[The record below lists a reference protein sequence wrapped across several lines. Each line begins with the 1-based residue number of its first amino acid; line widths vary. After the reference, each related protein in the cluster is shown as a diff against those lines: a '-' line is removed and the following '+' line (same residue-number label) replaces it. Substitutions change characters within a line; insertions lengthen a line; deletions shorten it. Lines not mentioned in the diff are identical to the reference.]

1 MENKDE
7 TGVVVPFAQDA
18 EFFYR
23 CACRYLEEDNL
34 LTAVQ
39 YAQKAYRMAP
49 DDIEYAITFA
59 EILNQMHRYE
69 ESAQVLLLVRPY
81 GELPDDALFGLASDF
96 MGLEEFDA
104 AAQCAK
110 GCIDR
115 DPDGPYADRAADLLD
130 LLEDHEDL
138 EIQIGLDEGEDCKLL
153 EQIRTAKAMHVTGAD
168 KEALALLESLTEAYP
183 TSDILDMEVAM
194 MLYTMRAYQQAEQRL
209 YRIFKRNSRHIR
221 AHLLMALLYHTEGRE
236 HEAREELERTVIDPD
251 ASPEE
256 LGYAGA
262 IFIEF
267 DEIDRAID
275 SLERL
280 REFLPFDKDMLHQLG
295 YCYLKKGRREQAEQT
310 YRMLLESDESDTVAA
325 YYENAIRTTEPD
337 DFLRSWSLHYD
348 VPMYEFL
355 KRQRRLQQVAEVGIE
370 AVKELWQND
379 PSFHD
384 LLRWA
389 LFSQLVT
396 FRKAI
401 VRMLAIVG
409 DEEAQ
414 KLLRRFLITYDQ
426 SDEEKQFVFGTL
438 LSLEAKPPFALYMGG
453 QWQYGAVQPLS
464 VPEKLPRSYAFV
476 LWNIQQVKH
485 KAEAFDQ
492 KHGALVT
499 DHVIEVAIRIF
510 LYFTASLDHRYPRL
524 TPAQENAMSAA
535 FVLLALSSLDL
546 SNIPPDMLCDWYGI
560 SRRRLEN
567 ALQKI
572 FRQLQKE
579 KES

>member
-7 TGVVVPFAQDA
+7 NGVVVPFAQDA

-49 DDIEYAITFA
+49 DDLEYAITLA

-69 ESAQVLLLVRPY
+69 ESAQVLLLVRPFAD
-81 GELPDDALFGLASDF
+81 LPDDALFGLASDF
-96 MGLEEFDA
+96 MGLEEFGA
-104 AAQCAK
+104 AEQCAK
-110 GCIDR
+110 SCIDR
-115 DPDGPYADRAADLLD
+115 EPEGPYADRAADLLD
-130 LLEDHEDL
+130 LLDDREDL
-138 EIQIGLDEGEDCKLL
+138 EIQIGLDEGENIQLL
-153 EQIRTAKAMHVTGAD
+153 ERIRTAKAMHFTGAS
-168 KEALALLESLTEAYP
+168 KEALALLESMTDEYP

-194 MLYTMRAYQQAEQRL
+194 MLFAVRAYQDAEQRL

-221 AHLLMALLYHTEGRE
+221 AHLLMALLYHAENRD
-236 HEAREELERTVIDPD
+236 HEAREELARTVIDPD

-262 IFIEF
+262 VFIEF

-280 REFLPFDKDMLHQLG
+280 REFLPYDKDMLHQLG

-325 YYENAIRTTEPD
+325 YYENAVRTKEPE
-337 DFLRSWSLHYD
+337 DFIRSWSLHYD

-355 KRQRRLQQVAEVGIE
+355 SRQKRLQQIAEGGVE
-370 AVKELWQND
+370 VVKSLWEND
-379 PSFHD
+379 PSFHA

-389 LFSQLVT
+389 LFSQLVP
-396 FRKAI
+396 FRKAV
-401 VRMLAIVG
+401 VRMLAIAG

-414 KLLRRFLITYDQ
+414 RLLRRFLISYDQ

-464 VPEKLPRSYAFV
+464 VPDKLPRSYAYV
-476 LWNIQQVKH
+476 LWNIQQLKH
-485 KAEAFDQ
+485 KAEAFD
-492 KHGALVT
+492 KKKGALVT
-499 DHVIEVAIRIF
+499 DRMIEVGIRIF
-510 LYFTASLDHRYPRL
+510 LYFTASLDHHYPRL

-535 FVLLALSSLDL
+535 FVLLALSSLDQTD
-546 SNIPPDMLCDWYGI
+546 ITPDMLCDWYGI

-567 ALQKI
+567 ALQRI
-572 FRQLQKE
+572 FRQMQKE
-579 KES
+579 ND

>member
-1 MENKDE
+1 MKIDTLCVQGGWTPKKGEPRQLPIYSSTTFKYE
-7 TGVVVPFAQDA
+7 TTQQMGDLFDLKASGYFYTRLANPTNDQVAKKIAALEGGVAA
-18 EFFYR
+18 I
-23 CACRYLEEDNL
+23 
-34 LTAVQ
+34 LTSSGQA
-39 YAQKAYRMAP
+39 AS
-49 DDIEYAITFA
+49 TFA
-59 EILNQMHRYE
+59 ILNLCNAGDHVVS
-69 ESAQVLLLVRPY
+69 SAQIY
-81 GELPDDALFGLASDF
+81 GGTFNLFAVSLKKLGI
-96 MGLEEFDA
+96 EF
-104 AAQCAK
+104 
-110 GCIDR
+110 
-115 DPDGPYADRAADLLD
+115 
-130 LLEDHEDL
+130 
-138 EIQIGLDEGEDCKLL
+138 
-153 EQIRTAKAMHVTGAD
+153 TFV
-168 KEALALLESLTEAYP
+168 
-183 TSDILDMEVAM
+183 
-194 MLYTMRAYQQAEQRL
+194 
-209 YRIFKRNSRHIR
+209 
-221 AHLLMALLYHTEGRE
+221 
-236 HEAREELERTVIDPD
+236 DPD

-355 KRQRRLQQVAEVGIE
+355 KRQRRLQQVAEGGIE

-396 FRKAI
+396 FRKAV

-414 KLLRRFLITYDQ
+414 KLLRRFLISYDQ

-499 DHVIEVAIRIF
+499 DRVIEVAIRIF

>member
-49 DDIEYAITFA
+49 DDLEYAITLA

-69 ESAQVLLLVRPY
+69 ESAQVLLLARPY

-96 MGLEEFDA
+96 MGLEEFGA
-104 AAQCAK
+104 AEQCAK
-110 GCIDR
+110 GCIER
-115 DPDGPYADRAADLLD
+115 DPEGPYADRAADLLD
-130 LLEDHEDL
+130 LLDDREDL
-138 EIQIGLDEGEDCKLL
+138 EIQIGLDEGENIQML
-153 EQIRTAKAMHVTGAD
+153 ERIRTAKAMHFTGAS
-168 KEALALLESLTEAYP
+168 KEALALLESMTDEYP

-194 MLYTMRAYQQAEQRL
+194 MLFSVRAYQEAEQRL

-221 AHLLMALLYHTEGRE
+221 AHLLMALLYHAENRD
-236 HEAREELERTVIDPD
+236 HEAREELARTVIDPD

-262 IFIEF
+262 VFIEF

-295 YCYLKKGRREQAEQT
+295 YCYLKKDRREQAEQT
-310 YRMLLESDESDTVAA
+310 YRMLLESDETDTVAA
-325 YYENAIRTTEPD
+325 YYENAVRTKAPE
-337 DFLRSWSLHYD
+337 DFIRSWSLHYD

-355 KRQRRLQQVAEVGIE
+355 NRQKRLQQIAEGGVE
-370 AVKELWQND
+370 VVKSLWEND
-379 PSFHD
+379 PTFHD

-389 LFSQLVT
+389 LFSQLVP
-396 FRKAI
+396 FRKAV
-401 VRMLAIVG
+401 VRMLAIAG
-409 DEEAQ
+409 DNEAQ
-414 KLLRRFLITYDQ
+414 KLLRRFLISYDQ

-464 VPEKLPRSYAFV
+464 VPDKLPRSYAYV
-476 LWNIQQVKH
+476 LWNIQQLKH
-485 KAEAFDQ
+485 KAEAFDKEQ
-492 KHGALVT
+492 GALVT
-499 DHVIEVAIRIF
+499 DRMIEVGIRIF
-510 LYFTASLDHRYPRL
+510 LYFTASLDHPYPRL

-535 FVLLALSSLDL
+535 FALLALSSLDQTGVT
-546 SNIPPDMLCDWYGI
+546 PDMLCDWYGV

-567 ALQKI
+567 ALQRI

-579 KES
+579 ND